1 VLGGAGQYGL
11 AMGRLLVAQD
21 FVSEVIVAGRNLENA
36 KSAAAKLGQK
46 ATPVQVDAKDEERLA
61 SQLESSD
68 ILVNAATSWDD
79 AMPALRAAIR
89 VGIHYCDLDS
99 AAQQAFDLDDEAKAA
114 GITAGMENGLIPG
127 LGNLMIVHAANQLD
141 EVLEIHLGWAWMRT
155 PRLARAFASRDN
167 WREALAALRESIGP
181 GYGLVEWWLTRP
193 WNRQR
198 RDEPSRRMIKTHHD
212 GKWVAVDPLV
222 SGVEIPREHGASV
235 TAFPIFAGAG
245 ELVRPQYLK
254 EVRQV
259 ALHFSRFPPP
269 LRELL
274 QTQLK
279 RVVEGEAAVPQASHA
294 FYEAVE
300 RDPERWLAG
309 EDAFLT
315 FPDVPAWWVRAIGYK
330 AGAAARFTCW
340 ITPQNNVDDGEY
352 VSVPGAV
359 AALTILRGEARGHGV
374 LPPEGCFE
382 PGPFFEKVAS
392 LLSEKPPGGRLLG
405 DRFEWLH

>member
-1 VLGGAGQYGL
+1 
-11 AMGRLLVAQD
+11 VAQD

-61 SQLESSD
+61 SQLESRD
-68 ILVNAATSWDD
+68 ILVNAAYEDVV
-79 AMPALRAAIR
+79 MPALRAAIR
-89 VGIHYCDLDS
+89 AGAHYCDLD
-99 AAQQAFDLDDEAKAA
+99 APDQAFDLDDEARAA
-114 GITAGMENGLIPG
+114 GITAGIQGGFPR
-127 LGNLMIVHAANQLD
+127 NLMIMHAASQLD
-141 EVLEIHLGWAWMRT
+141 EVLEVHIGGAWIRT
-155 PRLARAFASRDN
+155 RRLARAFASRDN
-167 WREALAALRESIGP
+167 WRETVAALRESIGP

-193 WNRQR
+193 WNR

-212 GKWVAVDPLV
+212 GRWVAVDPLM
-222 SGVEIPREHGASV
+222 SGVEIPREHGVSV

-254 EVRQV
+254 DIRQI
-259 ALHFSRFPPP
+259 AFHFSRFPPA
-269 LRELL
+269 LSELL

-279 RVVEGEAAVPQASHA
+279 RVVEGEAAWRQASHA

-315 FPDVPAWWVRAIGYK
+315 FPDLPAWWVRAIGYK

-340 ITPQNNVDDGEY
+340 ITPQSNVDDGEY

-359 AALTILRGEARGHGV
+359 AALTILRGEARGPGV

-382 PGPFFEKVAS
+382 PGPFFDKVAS
-392 LLSEKPPGGRLLG
+392 LLSEKPSGGRLLG